1 MKLAVL
7 GAAVLWGTAGTA
19 GLLVSGVDP
28 ISVAAARLVV
38 GGLVLVAIATVTTAV
53 TAGGTGTLT
62 AAVTRTLTGA
72 VTRTPT
78 RTPTEVGATV
88 AGRPP
93 EGPAVRVP
101 ARRGLLLAAALGV
114 AAYQLCYFAA
124 ISRTGVAVGT
134 VVAIGSGP
142 VFTGLLSWALDRVPP
157 TRRWAGATAAA
168 VAGCAVLTGGGG
180 QVRADGVLLALL
192 GGLLYAFY
200 AVAAARVI
208 GSGASSDA
216 VMGALFGGAGLV
228 MLPVLLWTGAGWLAE
243 PRGLLAALY
252 LGCATTALAYVLYGR
267 GLRTTPVATAATLAL
282 AEPAVAALLGVAVL
296 GERLTPVSAAG
307 LLLLGAGLVAAA
319 LPERRTPVRP
329 GGGAAV
335 PAPGGGAAA
344 SAPGGG
350 AAASAP
356 GGGAAASA
364 PGG

>member
-19 GLLVSGVDP
+19 GLLVAGVDP

-38 GGLVLVAIATVTTAV
+38 GGLVLAATTVTVTV
-53 TAGGTGTLT
+53 TA
-62 AAVTRTLTGA
+62 TLTGTGA
-72 VTRTPT
+72 VA
-78 RTPTEVGATV
+78 VAAATGGP
-88 AGRPP
+88 AGGPARR
-93 EGPAVRVP
+93 PAVRSLP
-101 ARRGLLLAAALGV
+101 RRGLLPAAALGV

-208 GSGASSDA
+208 GSGVSSDA

-228 MLPVLLWTGAGWLAE
+228 MLPVLLWTGAGWLTE

-252 LGCATTALAYVLYGR
+252 LGCVTTALAYVLYGR

-296 GERLTPVSAAG
+296 GERFTPVSAAG
-307 LLLLGAGLVAAA
+307 LLLLGAGLAVAS
-319 LPERRTPVRP
+319 LPGPRAGNRLLV
-329 GGGAAV
+329 
-335 PAPGGGAAA
+335 
-344 SAPGGG
+344 
-350 AAASAP
+350 
-356 GGGAAASA
+356 
-364 PGG
+364 